1 MAVWSR
7 LADADA
13 DVEAEEAGQHHIGKV
28 ARHKRDLKRAASTN
42 VVAKLCLFFIQVRG
56 APLKLSAISGHWW
69 VSNRMTK

>member
-42 VVAKLCLFFIQVRG
+42 VVAKLCLFFIQVSPRRALETFCDFWALVG
-56 APLKLSAISGHWW
+56 I
-69 VSNRMTK
+69 